1 MLDTS
6 QISCKEAQ
14 KSQFDRHFTHTCS
27 KSYVQKEYK
36 LYSMQVKE
44 KTKKSVPLQSK
55 MKQ

>member
-44 KTKKSVPLQSK
+44 KKEKCAFTK
-55 MKQ
+55 